1 MSGFKKQ
8 LKLIDILKRQKVCGK
23 TRDAFSILAESLVWS
38 VLCKDITLL
47 FLFISNNFRH
57 CHNIMRCYYCC
68 FIQCDEWLSHCFN
81 DKYFISL
88 ELSPL
93 HTREDNT
100 SLSKSEYVTVML
112 LDHCRCTLKQL
123 RCSHSQKRSLSR
135 LQNGVTEQ
143 VIVCGYV

>member
-8 LKLIDILKRQKVCGK
+8 LKLIDILKRQKVCVK
-23 TRDAFSILAESLVWS
+23 TRYAFSILTESLVWS

-47 FLFISNNFRH
+47 FLLISNFRH
-57 CHNIMRCYYCC
+57 CHNIMRCYYYC
-68 FIQCDEWLSHCFN
+68 FIQCDECLSHCFN

-135 LQNGVTEQ
+135 L
-143 VIVCGYV
+143 